1 MGIIISIGLVVHL
14 LLLLLIYLG
23 LYTLNNIFNNS
34 NVFIPLVLSML
45 ISYLLT
51 MALLY
56 LFGYLYLLMEL
67 PPEVVLFYNLCVF
80 GIDFFLAMLISEEL

>member
-23 LYTLNNIFNNS
+23 LYTLNNIFNKS

-51 MALLY
+51 MVLLY

-67 PPEVVLFYNLCVF
+67 SPEVVLFYNLCVF